1 MNITLEHV
9 LAVAVVIFLVLEVG
23 RTILDHRT
31 KGDLL
36 EALTETAKAAAAN
49 NKALDLLEPLATK
62 VVPVEL
68 VTSFNQGAE
77 FVKTFTPDQVDA
89 FIDAIKLWATK
100 ATDGLPNVGTV
111 TIAMSKGD
119 GVIKGDPDATA

>member
-68 VTSFNQGAE
+68 VTSFTQGAE

-89 FIDAIKLWATK
+89 FIDAVKLWATR
-100 ATDGLPNVGTV
+100 ATDGLPNEPIG
-111 TIAMSKGD
+111 GQ
-119 GVIKGDPDATA
+119 G